1 MQIRNQCKK
10 NQNVASESE
19 QTCALQHLFCHEETN
34 NQSYYDVDFDNS
46 SRILTASL
54 RIAHK
59 RNIVLEVNTYYP
71 YGMLNTSLSWHLT
84 NNQFKY
90 QSKEYLNTLNYNVL
104 DFGARM
110 GACPDRSV
118 GNPAIARF
126 TTPDPIMQFNNGYF
140 AMGGNPVSM
149 IDPSGM
155 KAEKDFQGYD
165 EGPSLTQQPPS
176 GGGGSPVTID
186 GMPLYGS
193 TPMLEHIMGELM
205 AKGPD
210 GEDNILG
217 YSSSTLSVNIIQKDD
232 KIFTSFNP
240 VYQMVNT
247 INNNYKSKYAHYNI
261 NGKDD
266 RESGETDDYFTGY
279 SFEHTNETRI
289 NSSILFNDEN
299 KAYRFMWNN
308 SKESEVAAILTN
320 KGVLVL
326 PTTNNDLST
335 SDPYTN
341 STRKTSKGAWQ
352 VKHNQVWLNILGTVH
367 THPGSSTPYGWGD
380 YRTVYD
386 GWGPGFIITPDIV
399 MVAYYQ
405 NGKQKWAEVTSTNNV
420 LYKNW
425 SLFTNIKYVPK

>member
-1 MQIRNQCKK
+1 MSRAEKISDK
-10 NQNVASESE
+10 
-19 QTCALQHLFCHEETN
+19 LHLFLHSNTN

-149 IDPSGM
+149 TDPSGM
-155 KAEKDFQGYD
+155 KATTGHYD
-165 EGPSLTQQPPS
+165 DVQEHGLSETPER

-217 YSSSTLSVNIIQKDD
+217 YSSSTLSANIIQKDD

-247 INNNYKSKYAHYNI
+247 INNNYKSKYANYNI
-261 NGKDD
+261 QGKDD

-279 SFEHTNETRI
+279 S
-289 NSSILFNDEN
+289 
-299 KAYRFMWNN
+299 
-308 SKESEVAAILTN
+308 
-320 KGVLVL
+320 
-326 PTTNNDLST
+326 
-335 SDPYTN
+335 
-341 STRKTSKGAWQ
+341 
-352 VKHNQVWLNILGTVH
+352 
-367 THPGSSTPYGWGD
+367 
-380 YRTVYD
+380 
-386 GWGPGFIITPDIV
+386 WGPAIAPQGQGGIMSNQEYISINNGRRRFQISVFEPISNRWWPLSNNEGVQFNYPRNPKQTASYITAPNSFGGKTRFINDGIETLVGSYETDQILNNPFNWFGLTDRVYFRFQSIPDGNF
-399 MVAYYQ
+399 YYARTLAQ
-405 NGKQKWAEVTSTNNV
+405 GT
-420 LYKNW
+420 
-425 SLFTNIKYVPK
+425 LFPF